1 MPKRNDN
8 SKWQTI
14 LSWTFL
20 LAMYVYHKYIPKS
33 LYVSQF
39 LNLSQNFKRML
50 KYTKHTQIQDKDY
63 TYLLQPD

>member
-1 MPKRNDN
+1 
-8 SKWQTI
+8 
-14 LSWTFL
+14 
-20 LAMYVYHKYIPKS
+20 MYVYHKYIPKS

-50 KYTKHTQIQDKDY
+50 KYTKHTQIHDKDY